1 MAEIE
6 RAIPFSAERAAFDTF
21 QMVRGLRNQYD
32 VNAQFGTPLSSPFSL
47 PSAPSQVGIND
58 AGIITADWRSGSALS
73 YDADNITD
81 DEILVA
87 NDDFH
92 FTGHDDGYFSV
103 PVNVRNWFPADGPDY
118 TPAMFYSIS
127 RSWNG
132 QPDVALFG
140 RSLMDPQD
148 GTTHV
153 GLNIETSNADGYADV
168 PVNLNTDGIVIVKRI
183 YDQINPQA
191 SPLPDDEEN
200 THLLATV
207 DDPIAGS
214 GGEYGAIGYIHEG
227 VWHPFLQN
235 GRHIMRTHWIAS
247 DLVSTWSSSVRSH
260 PAGDFLEYTSNVLN
274 GGGDGYIFFLTVKNR
289 MTTSV
294 LNYLRIGDN
303 NAYPGIRAIILSG
316 GFFYRLNTN
325 GTKASSGIITQN
337 LDDWFLIEG
346 RSLNNASQTIRNRR
360 INLSDLETN
369 WSTTTAHS
377 TTITHGIGG
386 FTLFRMND
394 YEFSEF
400 AVYDYNGTDTLYTGS
415 DLNDVY
421 TRTQAQ
427 QMSGLIQ
434 NYSPS

>member
-1 MAEIE
+1 MALIE

-47 PSAPSQVGIND
+47 PNAPGQVSISD
-58 AGIITADWRSGSALS
+58 AGVITADWRSGSALN
-73 YDADNITD
+73 YNADNITD

-92 FTGHDDGYFSV
+92 FTGHDDGYFSI
-103 PVNVRNWFPADGPDY
+103 PVNVRNWFPSDGPDY
-118 TPAMFYSIS
+118 TPSQFYSIS
-127 RSWNG
+127 RAWNG
-132 QPDVALFG
+132 QPDIAMFG

-153 GLNIETSNADGYADV
+153 GFNIETSNADGIADV

-183 YDQINPQA
+183 YDQINPQFN
-191 SPLPDDEEN
+191 PLPDDDEN
-200 THLLATV
+200 THLSATV
-207 DDPIAGS
+207 DDSIAGT
-214 GGEYGAIGYIHEG
+214 GGEYGALGYIHNG

-235 GRHIMRTHWIAS
+235 GRQIMRTHWVAS

-260 PAGDFLEYTSNVLN
+260 PAGDWLTYRSNVIGSSN
-274 GGGDGYIFFLTVKNR
+274 DGFIMFLIVKNR

-294 LNYLRIGDN
+294 ANRLWVGDG
-303 NAYPGIRAIILSG
+303 NAYPGIRSLISDGA
-316 GFFYRLNTN
+316 FFYRMNSNT
-325 GTKASSGIITQN
+325 KPQAGIITQN

-360 INLSDLETN
+360 INLSNLETN
-369 WSTTTAHS
+369 WENHTASSTTQS
-377 TTITHGIGG
+377 LNIGG
-386 FTLFRMND
+386 TTLLEMND

-400 AVYDYNGTDTLYTGS
+400 AIYDYDGTDTLYTDS

-421 TRTQAQ
+421 ARTSAQ
-427 QMSGLIQ
+427 IMSGLIQ
-434 NYSPS
+434 NYIPG